1 MIQIQDLSYRYPEG
15 DFRLVLPEL
24 TLAHGEA
31 VALIGPSGSGKT
43 TLLRLLSG
51 ILLPQVGRIQV
62 GDDEVQALSE
72 SRRRALR
79 VARIGLVFQEFELVE
94 YLSILDNVLL
104 PYRLHA
110 SLRLAD
116 ADRLR
121 ATGLLDDLGL
131 GDKKARKPAHLS
143 QGERQR
149 VAIARAL
156 VTGASLILADEPTG
170 NLDPRT
176 KGQVVEM
183 LREKAGESGATLLMV
198 THDHALL
205 DRFGRVL
212 EFGEEHGAATL
223 IARGEGH

>member
-1 MIQIQDLSYRYPEG
+1 MIQIQDLEYRYPEG
-15 DFRLVLPEL
+15 DFCLRLSDLS
-24 TLAHGEA
+24 LAHGEA

-51 ILLPQVGRIQV
+51 ILLPARGKIQV
-62 GDDEVQALSE
+62 GDREVQALSD
-72 SRRRALR
+72 SDRRALR
-79 VARIGLVFQEFELVE
+79 VASIGLVFQEFELVE

-104 PYRLHA
+104 PYRLH
-110 SLRLAD
+110 SCL
-116 ADRLR
+116 RLR
-121 ATGLLDDLGL
+121 ASDVERARKLLGNLGL
-131 GDKKARKPAHLS
+131 GDKWDRKPAHLS

-156 VTGASLILADEPTG
+156 VTDASLILADEPTG

-176 KGQVVEM
+176 KGQVVEI
-183 LREKAGESGATLLMV
+183 LRHKAADSGATLVMV

-212 EFGEEHGAATL
+212 EFGEQEGAATL
-223 IARGEGH
+223 IESGGGH